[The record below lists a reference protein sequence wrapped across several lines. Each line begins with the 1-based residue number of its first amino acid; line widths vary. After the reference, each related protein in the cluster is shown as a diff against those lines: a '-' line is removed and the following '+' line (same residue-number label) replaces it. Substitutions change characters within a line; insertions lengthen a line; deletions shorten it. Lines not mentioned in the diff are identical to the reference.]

1 MYIVYIL
8 QCVDSSLY
16 TGITNDL
23 PKRWAAHLAG
33 TGGRYTRSHPVQ
45 AVVYTRKCRTKN
57 IALKR
62 EAQIKKLPRQEKLQL
77 ISRYVV

>member
-1 MYIVYIL
+1 MYVVYIL
-8 QCVDSSLY
+8 QCVDGSLY
-16 TGITNDL
+16 TGITNNL

-33 TGGRYTRSHPVQ
+33 TASRYTRSHPVQ
-45 AVVYTRKCRTKN
+45 AVAYTRRCRTKN

-77 ISRYVV
+77 ISHYVV